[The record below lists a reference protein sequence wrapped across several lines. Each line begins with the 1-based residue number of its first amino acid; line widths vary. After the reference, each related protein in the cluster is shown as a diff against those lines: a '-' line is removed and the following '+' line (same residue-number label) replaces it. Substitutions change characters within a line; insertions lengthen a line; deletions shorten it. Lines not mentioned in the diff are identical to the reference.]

1 MQVNLIEALV
11 CLMEATKGKRNKS
24 SPLNSWEYPKKSSI
38 TIREVINRTAGDDYG
53 FSYQVLIPAKFA
65 GKRMRRQFK
74 DKEVAFAWA
83 KEQHEQLLQ
92 HGQHHYNLTGYQS
105 KDAFNAFEILEGF
118 DITLSQAA
126 EFAKLHLNPPAGDIS
141 VLELTAI
148 LIEEKEKQNLRSRSI
163 NDIRSRLGI
172 FSRSFGSRVVKEISQ
187 TEIEEWLNN
196 FTTLSVRSIIN
207 YRLCLSTFFNYAV
220 NKGFRVDN
228 PVKKIPIPKIDWKPP
243 VILKVTQAEDLVLH
257 AAKTDEDMGLLPL
270 VALGLFAGL
279 RSTEIYRLDWSVI
292 DLERQLLTVGPQI
305 AKKRQLRVMDLMDNC
320 VAWLQLCHN
329 KKGKVA
335 PAKSYINFAKLTNQA
350 GFPHW
355 GGNYSNAMR
364 HSFGS
369 YYYALTSDSSKTAA
383 MLGHRSSD
391 QMLFD
396 HYRSLASRT
405 EGGKYFSILPAN
417 AEQSVVAF
425 NPLD

>member
-1 MQVNLIEALV
+1 MQVNLIEALSY
-11 CLMEATKGKRNKS
+11 LMEATKGKRKKS
-24 SPLNSWEYPKKSSI
+24 SPLNSWEHPNKSSI
-38 TIREVINRTAGDDYG
+38 TVREVINRTAGDDYG
-53 FSYQVLIPAKFA
+53 FSYQVLIPSKFA

-105 KDAFNAFEILEGF
+105 KDAFNALEILEGF
-118 DITLSQAA
+118 DITLSEAA

-141 VLELTAI
+141 VLELTATM
-148 LIEEKEKQNLRSRSI
+148 IEEKEKQNLRARSI

-172 FSRSFGSRVVKEISQ
+172 FSRNFGSRLVKEISQ
-187 TEIEEWLNN
+187 PEIEEWLNN

-220 NKGFRVDN
+220 NNGFRVDN

-243 VILKVTQAEDLVLH
+243 VILKVSQAEDLVFH

-279 RSTEIYRLDWSVI
+279 RSTEISRLDWSAI
-292 DLERQLLTVGPQI
+292 DLERKLLTVGPQI
-305 AKKRQLRVMDLMDNC
+305 AKKRQLRVIDLMDNC
-320 VAWLQLCHN
+320 VAWLQLCF
-329 KKGKVA
+329 KKTGRIA
-335 PAKSYINFAKLTNQA
+335 PTNLFKSFAELTREA
-350 GFPHW
+350 GFPKW
-355 GGNYSNAMR
+355 KEEYSNAMR

-369 YYYALTSDSSKTAA
+369 YYYALTSDASKTAA

-391 QMLFD
+391 QVLFD
-396 HYRSLASRT
+396 HYRSLARRS
-405 EGGKYFSILPAN
+405 EGEKYFSILPAD
-417 AEQSVVAF
+417 EKQTVVAF
-425 NPLD
+425 KPLD